1 MPAPEALRITRHAL
15 DRYAERVAPLDEA
28 TIRRRL
34 SCPAIRAAIAFGA
47 PYVRLASGHR
57 VALEGDC
64 VVTVL
69 PKEHDTGCCRRRER
83 LNA

>member
-1 MPAPEALRITRHAL
+1 MSVARITHHAL
-15 DRYAERVAPLDEA
+15 ERYAERVASLDEEA
-28 TIRRRL
+28 IRRAL
-34 SCPAIRAAIAFGA
+34 DCPAIRAAIAFGA
-47 PYVRLASGHR
+47 PYVRLASGHC

-83 LNA
+83 LHA